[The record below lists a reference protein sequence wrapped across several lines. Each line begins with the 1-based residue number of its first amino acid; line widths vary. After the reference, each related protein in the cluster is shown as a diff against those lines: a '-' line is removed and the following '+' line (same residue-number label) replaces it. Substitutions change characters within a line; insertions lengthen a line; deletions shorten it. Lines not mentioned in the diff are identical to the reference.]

1 MKKIIIAL
9 TACVLTASAFARMP
23 DPGYKVLEEFR
34 KEFPSAGQVSWT
46 EEEEFS
52 RASFILGGKRIVA
65 YFNREG
71 QLEGSVRDLFYDQ
84 LPLTVMTAVEKRF
97 QKPEVLYL
105 REINNVEGTH
115 YRIRLDAGG
124 KKLMIR
130 VAPDGNIS
138 DIDKVK

>member
-1 MKKIIIAL
+1 MKKIITVL
-9 TACVLTASAFARMP
+9 TACVITASAFSRMP

-46 EEEEFS
+46 EEEDLS
-52 RASFILGGKRIVA
+52 RASFILAGKRIVA

-97 QKPEVLYL
+97 QKPEVLYI
-105 REINNVEGTH
+105 REINNAEGTH
-115 YRIRLDAGG
+115 YRIRLDVAG
-124 KKLMIR
+124 KKFMVR
-130 VAPDGNIS
+130 VGSDGNIS
-138 DIDKVK
+138 DVDKVK